1 MALILN
7 PVLDKDRW
15 NNFVSESP
23 HGSVFCLTSFLDA
36 LSTDYDLWF
45 VENGGQPQLGAIV
58 LKDDQR
64 EPVAAPWPF
73 TLYQGVL
80 LQSSYV
86 DRPSHTRIPRALE
99 VTNFLLVEL
108 EHRYSRIS
116 FCLHPRFEDLR
127 SFSWFHHDER
137 HLGQFKVDLRYT
149 AQLDLTSFSDFDEY
163 IMETS
168 YQRQRDYRRAREK
181 GFVTQPSTE
190 PDLLSQLHRLT
201 FERQGITPDEMT
213 THLLASISRAAL
225 QQGFG
230 QLLIAKDP
238 TGAIAS
244 ATLFLHDRQCGYYL
258 VGANDPALRNTGAAT
273 YLMLENIRLYKENG
287 LKVVDFV
294 GINSPQR
301 GYFKTSFNA
310 AVVPYFVVTWE
321 KAIQGSAKRVK

>member
-1 MALILN
+1 MSLTLN
-7 PVLDKDRW
+7 PVIDKDRW
-15 NNFVSESP
+15 NNFVSASP
-23 HGSVFCLTSFLDA
+23 HGSVFCLTPFVDA
-36 LSTDYDLWF
+36 LGTDYELWF
-45 VENGGQPQLGAIV
+45 VEQSGQPQVGAIV
-58 LKDDQR
+58 LKDDHG
-64 EPVAAPWPF
+64 EPIAAPFPF
-73 TLYQGVL
+73 TMYQGVL

-86 DRPSHTRIPRALE
+86 DRPSHTRVPRALE

-108 EHRYSRIS
+108 EHRYRKIS

-127 SFSWFHHDER
+127 SFSWFHYNER

-149 AQLDLTSFSDFDEY
+149 GQLDLTTFAEFDQY

-168 YQRQRDYRRAREK
+168 NQRQRDYRRAQEK
-181 GFVTQPSTE
+181 GFVTQPSTDL
-190 PDLLSQLHRLT
+190 DLLNQLHRLT

-213 THLLASISRAAL
+213 THLLARISRAAL
-225 QQGFG
+225 EQGFG

-238 TGAIAS
+238 QGTIAS
-244 ATLFLHDRQCGYYL
+244 ATLFLHDRRCGYYL
-258 VGANDPALRNTGAAT
+258 IGANDPSLRNSGAAT
-273 YLMLENIRLYKENG
+273 YLMLENIRLYKEIG

-321 KAIQGSAKRVK
+321 TSDTRVAHAR